1 MASVVDN
8 TAPPWQPGQ
17 HKSKQRCNQP
27 MWLHFK
33 ERAHAKPL
41 CTAGSLSLCPRAPNL
56 CSGSTQKLYG
66 SRKRRAQHQD
76 YSFPNNR
83 EEFQVKAENWPL
95 TQMEGQSQLSR
106 DIIHPLRRS
115 LSLRMLQGSS
125 ESQTCLGTSLAAWE
139 ESWD

>member
-33 ERAHAKPL
+33 EAAHAKPL
-41 CTAGSLSLCPRAPNL
+41 RTAGSLSLCPRAPTSVQKQYAGRRRRL
-56 CSGSTQKLYG
+56 SGE
-66 SRKRRAQHQD
+66 D

-95 TQMEGQSQLSR
+95 TQMEGQSQLPR

>member
-1 MASVVDN
+1 MASVIDN
-8 TAPPWQPGQ
+8 TAPPWQPRQ

-33 ERAHAKPL
+33 EASCAKPL
-41 CTAGSLSLCPRAPNL
+41 CTAGPLCPRALHL
-56 CSGSTQKLYG
+56 CSGSTLKLYG

-95 TQMEGQSQLSR
+95 TQMYGQSQLPC
-106 DIIHPLRRS
+106 DIIHALRRS
-115 LSLRMLQGSS
+115 LSLRILQGSS